1 MVAPW
6 HRLDYAD
13 FEHLA
18 FDRRPDGV
26 VVVTLNRPEVL
37 NAANVRMHREMS
49 EVWAVIDADPD
60 ARVSVVT
67 GAGRAFSAGG
77 DLDMIAEMTEDYEA
91 VLEQWR
97 DARTIVEC
105 MLSADKPVVSAIN
118 GVAVGA
124 GLAVA
129 LMADISIMGESA
141 RVSDGHAR
149 LGVAAGDHAALL
161 WPLLCGM
168 AKAKYYLLTA
178 DFIAGPEA
186 ERIGLVTEV
195 RPRRRRRSRG
205 AGRGRAAGGRERH
218 RRAVDEAGHEP
229 LVAPGASRLRGVRR
243 PRDAR
248 VPRARRPRGPG
259 RDQGASRASVSRPRP
274 RRSHGR
280 TGSSSPG
287 GGPGLLDGDEGAD
300 RRVGVDDLG
309 VGRRQLH
316 AAQALG

>member
-1 MVAPW
+1 MPPS
-6 HRLDYAD
+6 HYND

-37 NAANVRMHREMS
+37 NAANVRLHREMS

-77 DLDMIAEMTEDYEA
+77 DLDMIADMTDNYAA

-97 DARTIVEC
+97 DARTIVER
-105 MLSADKPVVSAIN
+105 MLSPDKPVVSAIN

-129 LMADISIMGESA
+129 LMADISIMGETA

-178 DFIAGPEA
+178 DFVDGPEA
-186 ERIGLVTEV
+186 ERIGLVTRCVADDEV
-195 RPRRRRRSRG
+195 LPEALAIAERL
-205 AGRGRAAGGRERH
+205 AAGSRTAVQWTQRVMNQWMLQAAPVFGESLALEMLGFLGPDADEGIRAVRER
-218 RRAVDEAGHEP
+218 RPPDFP
-229 LVAPGASRLRGVRR
+229 SAPGSSASR
-243 PRDAR
+243 P
-248 VPRARRPRGPG
+248 
-259 RDQGASRASVSRPRP
+259 
-274 RRSHGR
+274 
-280 TGSSSPG
+280 SSPV
-287 GGPGLLDGDEGAD
+287 LW
-300 RRVGVDDLG
+300 
-309 VGRRQLH
+309 
-316 AAQALG
+316 

>member
-1 MVAPW
+1 MPW
-6 HRLDYAD
+6 AHYAD

-18 FDRRPDGV
+18 FDRRTDGV
-26 VVVTLNRPEVL
+26 VLVTLDRPEVL

-77 DLDMIAEMTEDYEA
+77 DLDMIADMTDNYAA

-97 DARTIVEC
+97 DARTIVER
-105 MLSADKPVVSAIN
+105 MLGADKPVVSAIN

-129 LMADISIMGESA
+129 LMADISIMGETA

-178 DFIAGPEA
+178 DFVDGPEA
-186 ERIGLVTEV
+186 ERIGLVTKCVPDAEV
-195 RPRRRRRSRG
+195 VPEALAVATRL
-205 AGRGRAAGGRERH
+205 AAGSATAVQWTRRVMNHWMRQALPAFGESVALEMLGFLGPDAREGLAAIRER
-218 RRAVDEAGHEP
+218 REP
-229 LVAPGASRLRGVRR
+229 QFPSAPA
-243 PRDAR
+243 P
-248 VPRARRPRGPG
+248 
-259 RDQGASRASVSRPRP
+259 
-274 RRSHGR
+274 
-280 TGSSSPG
+280 
-287 GGPGLLDGDEGAD
+287 
-300 RRVGVDDLG
+300 
-309 VGRRQLH
+309 
-316 AAQALG
+316 